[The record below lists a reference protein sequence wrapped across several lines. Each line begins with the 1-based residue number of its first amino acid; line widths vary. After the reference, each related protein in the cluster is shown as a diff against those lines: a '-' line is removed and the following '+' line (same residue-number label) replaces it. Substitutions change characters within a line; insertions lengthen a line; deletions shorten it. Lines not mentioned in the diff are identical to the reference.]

1 MILSSG
7 TDPTTIHVLVINEK
21 NHLKVQRVTA
31 YTNNNFMPRRFW
43 EIGSFINVQRVT
55 HKNSMFS
62 VFYLNN
68 QFINK
73 FGNCCVEKKIRFG
86 LKFK

>member
-1 MILSSG
+1 
-7 TDPTTIHVLVINEK
+7 
-21 NHLKVQRVTA
+21 
-31 YTNNNFMPRRFW
+31 
-43 EIGSFINVQRVT
+43 
-55 HKNSMFS
+55 MFT

-73 FGNCCVEKKIRFG
+73 FGNCCVEKKIQFG